1 MLKTTILL
9 SEANMLS
16 ENLSSTDNFLPREH
30 LWQTDNFP
38 SPEKKPAR
46 ENISSFPEKKPAREN
61 ISDETADENDVKI
74 YKTRL
79 LLTLWDLAGENT
91 AEIGVKKS
99 ELTGKVK
106 HKKQGKKIGKYQ
118 TIYQELER
126 EGAIK
131 IESRDRNILVFIT
144 EKGEQMLGE
153 GLKNPKFYFEGP
165 VVPTRFANVL
175 LRWIRFCTSSKDW
188 ISE

>member
-1 MLKTTILL
+1 ML
-9 SEANMLS
+9 N
-16 ENLSSTDNFLPREH
+16 ENLSSTDNLLPREN
-30 LWQTDNFP
+30 LWQTENFSP
-38 SPEKKPAR
+38 PEKKPV
-46 ENISSFPEKKPAREN
+46 REN
-61 ISDETADENDVKI
+61 ISDETVDENDVKI

-79 LLTLWDLAGENT
+79 LLTLWDLAGENY

-126 EGAIK
+126 EGAIT
-131 IESRDRNILVFIT
+131 IENRDRNILVFIT
-144 EKGEQMLGE
+144 EKGEKMLGE

>member
-1 MLKTTILL
+1 MIEITILL
-9 SEANMLS
+9 SEVNMLS
-16 ENLSSTDNFLPREH
+16 ENLSPTDNFLPREH
-30 LWQTDNFP
+30 LWQIDNFS
-38 SPEKKPAR
+38 SPEKKP
-46 ENISSFPEKKPAREN
+46 EKEN

-79 LLTLWDLAGENT
+79 LLTLWDLVGENP

-118 TIYQELER
+118 TIYQDLER
-126 EGAIK
+126 EGAIT
-131 IESRDRNILVFIT
+131 IENRDRNILVFIT

-165 VVPTRFANVL
+165 VVPSRFANVL
-175 LRWIRFCTSSKDW
+175 LRWIRFYTSSKDW

>member
-9 SEANMLS
+9 SEVNMLS
-16 ENLSSTDNFLPREH
+16 ENLSSTDNFLPREN
-30 LWQTDNFP
+30 LWQIDNFS

-46 ENISSFPEKKPAREN
+46 ED
-61 ISDETADENDVKI
+61 ISDETEDENDIKI

-79 LLTLWDLAGENT
+79 LLTLWDLAGENPG
-91 AEIGVKKS
+91 EIGVKKS

-118 TIYQELER
+118 KIYQELER
-126 EGAIK
+126 EGAIT
-131 IESRDRNILVFIT
+131 IENRDRNTLVFIT
-144 EKGEQMLGE
+144 EKGEKMLGE
-153 GLKNPKFYFEGP
+153 CLKNPKFYFEGP

-175 LRWIRFCTSSKDW
+175 LRWIRFYTSSKDW
-188 ISE
+188 VSE